1 MTFGQTGVFWK
12 DLFAPLFQST
22 RTLSVHMYNLMNE
35 GLYMNEARATAVV
48 LLALVIGINAL
59 SALTA
64 KRLIRG
70 KGEK

>member
-1 MTFGQTGVFWK
+1 
-12 DLFAPLFQST
+12 
-22 RTLSVHMYNLMNE
+22 MNE